1 MRHRPLRATP
11 VKTAL
16 PLLVLGLAAI
26 CAGSPVHAATFIVS
40 TTSDSGG
47 GSLRQALVD
56 ANATAGADTITFA
69 VNVRGV
75 ISLST
80 ALPPITEALTL
91 TGPGAS
97 ELAVERASSA
107 PEFRVFDNSNG
118 VVLSVSGLTIRNGRV
133 SGSTGGGI
141 RSRGPL
147 TLDGVHVSGNSAD
160 RGGGVDQLFHDAVIR
175 NCTFSNNTAI
185 NGGGYFVQ
193 GNGGRLTRIS
203 NSTFS
208 GNRSRGFGGAA
219 IFNGTNFE
227 NSRVEIDS
235 STIVNH
241 SDSGTGGAVT
251 TLSDGS
257 STNDTATTVIRNS
270 IIADNHP
277 FNFELTRRVNAGPA
291 TLESSG
297 FNLST
302 NYNGAVTALQATD
315 LLQAHIGLGP
325 LMLAGGQLPIHALL
339 GDSPALD
346 RGNSTGVDQRGLP
359 RAFDIPSLPGAS
371 GGNQSDIGAVEMQ
384 AILVR
389 NANDSGADSLRQ
401 AITTASSNGAGVDDL
416 LFDPAVFNVSRTL
429 LLATTLQINTSVNVF
444 GPGADL
450 LTLSGNDAV
459 RVLFVGDNARAAIS
473 GLRVTGGRSPGAPGG
488 GVRVG
493 GTATLRLHQ
502 AHVQNN
508 QAEDGAGVFN
518 EGTLLLDGVTVSGNS
533 ATGFGI
539 AGGGVSSTGT
549 LTMRNSTISGNSAST
564 GGTGAAGGVFVQD
577 GSALIEASTLTNNTV
592 TGTAASRSSG
602 LLVLAGSASLQS
614 TIVAGNVGNT
624 DNADVAGSYT
634 ASRYNLIG
642 NVGSATGFTGNGNQ
656 TGTAAT
662 PLNPQLAPLAIN
674 DGRLPTHALLP
685 NSPAQDAGLRLSALD
700 QRLRPRTVDLPDI
713 TNAAGSDA
721 SDIGAFEAR
730 GERIF
735 RGGFEG

>member
-1 MRHRPLRATP
+1 M
-11 VKTAL
+11 KTAL

-26 CAGSPVHAATFIVS
+26 CACTPVHAATFIVS
-40 TTSDSGG
+40 NTSDNGA

-56 ANATAGADTITFA
+56 ANAAAGADTITFA
-69 VNVRGV
+69 LSVRGV

-107 PEFRVFDNSNG
+107 PDFRVFDNNSDG
-118 VVLSVSGLTIRNGRV
+118 VALSISGLTIRNGRAP
-133 SGSTGGGI
+133 GSTGGGI

-147 TLDGVHVSGNSAD
+147 TLDGVHLTGNSAD
-160 RGGGVDQLFHDAVIR
+160 RGGGVDHVFHDAVIR
-175 NCTFSNNTAI
+175 NCTFSDNTAI

-219 IFNGTNFE
+219 IFNGTSGG

-241 SDSGTGGAVT
+241 SDSGEVGSAAGGAVA
-251 TLSDGS
+251 TLSDGGS
-257 STNDTATTVIRNS
+257 SNDTATTVIRNS

-277 FNFELTRRVNAGPA
+277 LNFELIRRANAGPA
-291 TLESSG
+291 TVESTG
-297 FNLST
+297 FNLS
-302 NYNGAVTALQATD
+302 NSYNGAVTALQSTD
-315 LLQAHIGLGP
+315 LVQANTGLAP
-325 LMLAGGQLPIHALL
+325 LMLAGGQLPTHALL

-346 RGNSTGVDQRGLP
+346 RGNSTDVDQRGLP

-401 AITTASSNGAGVDDL
+401 AVTTASSNGAGVDDL

-429 LLATTLQINTSVNVF
+429 LLATTLQINTSVNLL

-450 LTLSGNDAV
+450 LTLSGNDSV
-459 RVLFVGDNARAAIS
+459 RVLFVGTSARAAIS

-488 GVRVG
+488 GVRISSG
-493 GTATLRLHQ
+493 AALRLHQ
-502 AHVQNN
+502 AHVQNS

-518 EGTLLLDGVTVSGNS
+518 EGTLLLDSVTVSGNS

-539 AGGGVSSTGT
+539 SGGGVSSTGT
-549 LTMRNSTISGNSAST
+549 LTLRNNTISGNSAST

-577 GSALIEASTLTNNTV
+577 GSALIEASTVTNNTV
-592 TGTAASRSSG
+592 TGTAANRSSG

-624 DNADVAGSYT
+624 ANADVAGAYT

-662 PLNPQLAPLAIN
+662 PLNPQLGPLAIN
-674 DGRLPTHALLP
+674 DSRLPTHDLLP

-713 TNAAGSDA
+713 TNAAGSDG

-730 GERIF
+730 GEVIF

>member
-1 MRHRPLRATP
+1 M
-11 VKTAL
+11 KTAL

-26 CAGSPVHAATFIVS
+26 CVCSKVHAATFVVS
-40 TTSDSGG
+40 TISDSGA

-56 ANATAGADTITFA
+56 ANAAAGADTITFA
-69 VNVRGV
+69 LSVRGA
-75 ISLST
+75 ISVST

-107 PEFRVFDNSNG
+107 PDFRVFDNNSDG
-118 VVLSVSGLTIRNGRV
+118 VALSISGLTIRNGRAL
-133 SGSTGGGI
+133 GSPGGGI

-147 TLDGVHVSGNSAD
+147 TLDGVHLTGNSAD
-160 RGGGVDQLFHDAVIR
+160 RGGGVDHVFHDAVIR

-219 IFNGTNFE
+219 IFNGTSFG
-227 NSRVEIDS
+227 NSRLEIES
-235 STIVNH
+235 STIVDH
-241 SDSGTGGAVT
+241 SDSGEVGTAVGGAVA
-251 TLSDGS
+251 TLSDGGS
-257 STNDTATTVIRNS
+257 SADTATTVIRNS

-315 LLQAHIGLGP
+315 LLQAHIGLAP
-325 LMLAGGQLPIHALL
+325 LMLAGGQLPTHALL

-416 LFDPAVFNVSRTL
+416 LFDPAVFNVSRTVL
-429 LLATTLQINTSVNVF
+429 VSTTLQANTSVNIF

-450 LTLSGNDAV
+450 LTLSGNDSV
-459 RVLFVGDNARAAIS
+459 RVLFVGNNARAAIS

-488 GVRVG
+488 GVRISSG
-493 GTATLRLHQ
+493 AALRLHQ

-518 EGTLLLDGVTVSGNS
+518 EGTLLLDSVTVSGNA
-533 ATGFGI
+533 ATGFGL
-539 AGGGVSSTGT
+539 AGGGVSNTGT
-549 LTMRNSTISGNSAST
+549 LTLRNSTISGNSAST

-577 GSALIEASTLTNNTV
+577 GAALIEASTLTNNTV

-624 DNADVAGSYT
+624 ANADVAGSYT
-634 ASRYNLIG
+634 ASRFNLIG

-713 TNAAGSDA
+713 TNAPGSDG
-721 SDIGAFEAR
+721 SDIGAVEAR
-730 GERIF
+730 GEVIF